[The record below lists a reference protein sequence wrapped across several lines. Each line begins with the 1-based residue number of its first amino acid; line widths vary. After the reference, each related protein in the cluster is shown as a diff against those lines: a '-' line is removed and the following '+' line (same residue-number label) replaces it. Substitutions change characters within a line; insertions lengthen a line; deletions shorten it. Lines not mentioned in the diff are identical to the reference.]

1 MFRAL
6 PPFRALARPELARFA
21 LAPALLLA
29 VPALLAP
36 LSASPALT
44 GGAPGNGPVVL
55 AQEAPPP
62 PPAARKHD
70 CERQEEGVS

>member
-1 MFRAL
+1 MRS
-6 PPFRALARPELARFA
+6 RHSWLAYLA

-29 VPALLAP
+29 APALLAP
-36 LSASPALT
+36 LSIAPALAEGT
-44 GGAPGNGPVVL
+44 PGNGPVVL
-55 AQEAPPP
+55 AQEAPPTP